1 MGVITVSA
9 DTLIKGA
16 AVLGALAALLG
27 YCVKS
32 VKWYLRQAEQDKDI
46 KAIKKENTLIV
57 YALSACLDG
66 LEQLGANHSVTLAK
80 EKLNKYINQQAHDQL
95 E

>member
-1 MGVITVSA
+1 MLTVSA
-9 DTLIKGA
+9 DTLIRGA

-32 VKWYLRQAEQDKDI
+32 VKWFLRQEEQDRDI

-66 LEQLGANHSVTLAK
+66 LEQLGANHTVPVAK
-80 EKLNKYINQQAHDQL
+80 EKLDKYINEMAHDQGK